1 MNFNNLVESFFDGS
15 RDELLREVSKKK
27 DTDKKVAD
35 INRSVECDG
44 HSMKD
49 LSRFVGKIAYK
60 LGSKFSSLWL
70 PTYQVGDV
78 FLDMTADEMYL
89 LDAIRNSSVINVSG
103 LDAELVD
110 YVCTICGRIERGGLW
125 VVEQSGRAIVRI
137 ISRAI
142 VRVKR
147 GLKYNSLDAME
158 QWERD
163 ALAYKYDEDAWDI
176 GCRMFE
182 EITAD
187 SVDVVVRNSLDKW
200 GSDVRGRVR
209 KSRLMLKTREMIVPL
224 RETIA
229 DMLVDERTTS
239 DEVKELLVDIL
250 EESSEKKVKDKLA
263 KWFRLRDYVL

>member
-1 MNFNNLVESFFDGS
+1 MDFDTLVESFFDGS
-15 RDELLREVSKKK
+15 RDELRACVASKK
-27 DTDKKVAD
+27 DIDKKVAD
-35 INRSVECDG
+35 INRAVECDG

-60 LGSKFSSLWL
+60 LGNKFSSLWL
-70 PTYQVGDV
+70 PSHQIGDV

-89 LDAIRNSSVINVSG
+89 LDAVRNSSVINVSG

-110 YVCTICGRIERGGLW
+110 YVCPICGRIERGGLW

-137 ISRAI
+137 VSRAI

-147 GLKYNSLDAME
+147 GLRYNTDSFDNME

-163 ALAYKYDEDAWDI
+163 ACTYQYDEDAWAI
-176 GCRMFE
+176 GSRLFE

-187 SVDVVVRNSLDKW
+187 SVDVVVRNW

-239 DEVKELLVDIL
+239 DEVRDLLVDIL
-250 EESSEKKVKDKLA
+250 EESSEKKVKDKLYR
-263 KWFRLRDYVL
+263 WFRLRDYVL

>member
-1 MNFNNLVESFFDGS
+1 MDFNTLVESFFDGS
-15 RDELLREVSKKK
+15 RDALLREVLKKK
-27 DTDKKVAD
+27 DIDKKVAD
-35 INRSVECDG
+35 INRAVECDG

-70 PTYQVGDV
+70 PTCDV
-78 FLDMTADEMYL
+78 FPDMTADEIYL

-110 YVCTICGRIERGGLW
+110 YVCSICGRIERGGLW

-239 DEVKELLVDIL
+239 NEVRDLLVDIL
-250 EESSEKKVKDKLA
+250 EESSEKKVKDKLYR
-263 KWFRLRDYVL
+263 WFRLRDYIL